1 MKKAIES
8 VQFQSENFVIKET
21 GRNNT
26 EFAFVLIINGV
37 YKGFGYAEKEL
48 TLISEYLEA
57 ITPQKDNN
65 DIKRILNSYLKK
77 NTETVEELK
86 EVTIELDSFNLF
98 AS

>member
-1 MKKAIES
+1 
-8 VQFQSENFVIKET
+8 
-21 GRNNT
+21 
-26 EFAFVLIINGV
+26 
-37 YKGFGYAEKEL
+37 L